1 MHPNILKKSVLIL
14 TLAVPGAACA
24 DTRSATLYKNPDCG
38 CCEAYADHLR
48 RAGFAVKVVPSEEM
62 SAIKMKLQVPA
73 RLGSCH
79 TTVIGKY
86 VVEGHVPIDSVKR
99 LLKEKPALKGIAVP
113 GMPAGSPGME
123 APVKEAFTVFAFTAD
138 GKQSAYG
145 AY

>member
-1 MHPNILKKSVLIL
+1 MHPNFLKRAALIL
-14 TLAVPGAACA
+14 ALAVPGAACA
-24 DTRSATLYKNPDCG
+24 DT
-38 CCEAYADHLR
+38 
-48 RAGFAVKVVPSEEM
+48 
-62 SAIKMKLQVPA
+62 
-73 RLGSCH
+73 
-79 TTVIGKY
+79 VIGKH

-99 LLKEKPALKGIAVP
+99 LLKERPAVKGIAVP